1 MKNEIQIMQVPEG
14 SNAHLNAYGPN
25 AKQIAN
31 APGGI
36 VSFISLD
43 ATDKLPFDRV
53 RFDSSC
59 YNLFAINEPI
69 TTNGSFTVEEKYWLK
84 NSADKIPNG
93 LTKQCLSR
101 FVYYPAIIVKVNY
114 YYRTASQSS
123 KASLAIVFNPEV
135 GNNGQTL
142 KFHYII
148 IDQFAAQVINDR
160 EADFGILSS
169 GQSNELDSVCWE
181 IKDIDVLHLLGLQGG
196 ADGKE

>member
-14 SNAHLNAYGPN
+14 TDAHLNAYGPN
-25 AKQIAN
+25 TRQIAN

-53 RFDSSC
+53 RFYSSC
-59 YNLFAINEPI
+59 YNLFVINEPI
-69 TTNGSFTVEEKYWLK
+69 TTNGSFTVEEKSWLK

-101 FVYYPAIIVKVNY
+101 FVYYPAIIVKVND
-114 YYRTASQSS
+114 YYRTASQGS

-135 GNNGQTL
+135 GSNGQTL

-148 IDQFAAQVINDR
+148 IDQFAAQALNDR

-181 IKDIDVLHLLGLQGG
+181 IKDINVLHLLGLQGG
-196 ADGKE
+196 TDGKE